1 MKATQEFYQSK
12 PDVSSLDRALSLF
25 KTCLD
30 ARLGDQSL
38 KDTQALRLFNGFY
51 EGIPGFVVDKFG
63 ETLLIKSFDR
73 DPNAHDNLIDPSMA
87 FYKSHLPDIKAVVIK
102 RRHAKQEYLRQGS
115 LLEGKP
121 ADTLNENGVFYA
133 LDLQLNQDD
142 SFYLDTRNL
151 RAWLRQNM
159 AGKSLLNTFAYTGAL
174 GIAALAGGAREVVQT
189 DLSQKF
195 LQVAEK
201 SVLLNPNTGKHKTL
215 SGDYFKHMARLKSQG
230 KLFDC
235 VIIDPPLFSKTAAGE
250 VHLLKNWL
258 SLVNKA
264 RPLVGHE
271 GYLVLINNALFL
283 SGEAL
288 QSQIQDMCA
297 SGYLS
302 LTKIIDVPQDITGYP
317 ATILEQPPVNPRPFN
332 HPTKICITRVSR
344 KDGQRAS

>member
-1 MKATQEFYQSK
+1 MKSISEFYQSK
-12 PDVSSLDRALSLF
+12 ADVSSLDQVMTLF

-30 ARLGDQSL
+30 TRLSDQSL
-38 KDTQALRLFNGFY
+38 QNTQAFRLFNGFY
-51 EGIPGFVVDKFG
+51 EGLPGFVVDKFG
-63 ETLLIKSFDR
+63 KTLLIKSFDH
-73 DPNAHDNLIDPSMA
+73 DETAHDHLIAPSIA
-87 FYKSHLPDIKAVVIK
+87 FYTSHLPDLNAVIVK
-102 RRHAKQEYLRQGS
+102 RRHAKQARLRQGI

-121 ADTLNENGVFYA
+121 VDSIKENNVDYT

-142 SFYLDTRNL
+142 SFYLDTRQL
-151 RAWLRQNM
+151 RTWLLQNM
-159 AGKSLLNTFAYTGAL
+159 SGKTVLNTFAYTGAL
-174 GIAALAGGAREVVQT
+174 GIAALAGGAKEVIQT

-201 SVLLNPNTGKHKTL
+201 SSLLNPNTGKHKIHT
-215 SGDYFKHMARLKSQG
+215 GDYFKHMARLKSQG
-230 KLFDC
+230 KLFNC

-250 VHLLKNWL
+250 VSLLKNWVN
-258 SLVNKA
+258 LVNKA

-288 QSQIQDMCA
+288 HAQIQDMCA
-297 SGYLS
+297 SGYLE
-302 LTKIIDVPQDITGYP
+302 IAENIDVPQDITGYP